1 MALFHLVYFS
11 DVLGVQT
18 PVDVIIPEG
27 KQGIGVDA
35 AGEAE
40 LPKVLYL
47 LHGTRTTRP
56 SGSAAPAWSATPP
69 AITWPSSCPA

>member
-27 KQGIGVDA
+27 KQA
-35 AGEAE
+35 FHAM
-40 LPKVLYL
+40 
-47 LHGTRTTRP
+47 
-56 SGSAAPAWSATPP
+56 
-69 AITWPSSCPA
+69 SSLGYIYQ